1 MAARTAGTHTAPT
14 YLKNHPS
21 GYIFRYCIPK
31 DIQAVVKRTELRYS
45 LRTGKLGLA
54 KVRASAMATAAQQI
68 ITRIRRGDMPELQ
81 TDQIHSLLKEWLKW
95 ALDTAEEHRIEERP
109 SSNNSK

>member
-1 MAARTAGTHTAPT
+1 MAAHTTGINSAPT

-31 DIQAVVKRTELRYS
+31 GVQQVVKRTELRYS

-54 KVRASAMATAAQQI
+54 KARARAMATASHRI
-68 ITRIRRGDMPELQ
+68 IARIRSGNMPNFTIQNDCL
-81 TDQIHSLLKEWLKW
+81 I
-95 ALDTAEEHRIEERP
+95 
-109 SSNNSK
+109 